1 MTEYTQYYNRI
12 VGHKGVILE
21 ARENFFIVWKNPTGT
36 VIRADY
42 FDGNGNFE
50 GREIISRP

>member
-12 VGHKGVILE
+12 TGHKGVILE